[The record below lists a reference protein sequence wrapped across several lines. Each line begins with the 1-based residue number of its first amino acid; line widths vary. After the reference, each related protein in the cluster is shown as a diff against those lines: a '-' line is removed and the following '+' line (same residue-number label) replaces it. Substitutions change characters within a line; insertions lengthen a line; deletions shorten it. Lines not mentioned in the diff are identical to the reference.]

1 VGTVWLRRGT
11 AAWPTDTGGWTAYPS
26 PGGVTWALNDVVAL
40 RPDDVW
46 GVGEAGTIVRYSVVV
61 TRDTGPPPCTTN
73 CTPPPTDTTPK
84 DPPPSPAPD
93 PGPPPQVTVVQRSA
107 PRPTQPTAK
116 KGPTATQSVLR
127 GVRVK
132 VLRGRLLISFRLV
145 APARVSA
152 RAMRAG
158 KLVGRSS
165 ARLLKAG
172 RGSLVVPYRGAKPP
186 SQLQIIVRPVSGAGP
201 AGGQ

>member
-1 VGTVWLRRGT
+1 VPLE
-11 AAWPTDTGGWTAYPS
+11 
-26 PGGVTWALNDVVAL
+26 DVAVV

-46 GVGEAGTIVRYSVVV
+46 AVGPGGTIVRYSVVV
-61 TRDTGPPPCTTN
+61 KRDTGPPPCTTG
-73 CTPPPTDTTPK
+73 CTTTPTDTTPTGTPPSS
-84 DPPPSPAPD
+84 DPPPT
-93 PGPPPQVTVVQRSA
+93 PPIDVNVVQRPA
-107 PRPTQPTAK
+107 PRPQQPTAK
-116 KGPTATQSVLR
+116 QGPTATQSVLR

-132 VLRGRLLISFRLV
+132 VLRGRLLISFRLI

-152 RAMRAG
+152 RALRAG

-172 RGSLVVPYRGAKPP
+172 HGSLVVPYRGAKPP
-186 SQLQIIVRPVSGAGP
+186 SQLQIIVRPVSGAGS